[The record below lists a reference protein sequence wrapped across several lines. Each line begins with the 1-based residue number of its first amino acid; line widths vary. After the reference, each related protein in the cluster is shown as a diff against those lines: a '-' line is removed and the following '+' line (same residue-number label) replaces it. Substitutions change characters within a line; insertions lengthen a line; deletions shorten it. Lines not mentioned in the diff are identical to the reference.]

1 MGFGVPGPSTVGP
14 GASGCWC
21 TRSWG
26 AGSPGC
32 SCMGH
37 RVHQVLGC
45 WCTGSP
51 GCWCTG
57 SSSSQGAGAR
67 GAGSLGCWCTGR
79 MVPRVLVHSVPAPR
93 APARGVPAHPR
104 APRVPVGSRGLAR
117 RWVSQ
122 APAAHTGFPSARIA
136 RLARLRPRVLVHRTG
151 IGGLRCVV
159 PACCCLPCNRLV
171 RRTSPRA
178 LHGGGCVVALHEH
191 VWHGWCS
198 LYACCT
204 APGVAQAC
212 VARQLLNT
220 IAHPVCAARLLR
232 VLGGALHDC
241 GWHVSVC
248 CGSCTTPA
256 ARDCALHLL
265 LGCRSCTVMR
275 CTRCTTALHASHG
288 CRERVIVHRVCRA
301 AVGVAQLYVADE

>member
-1 MGFGVPGPSTVGP
+1 
-14 GASGCWC
+14 
-21 TRSWG
+21 
-26 AGSPGC
+26 
-32 SCMGH
+32 MGH